1 MIRPGIDLAWTRWL
15 WRFRA
20 AAGKRQYEHGVRA
33 LMYLNA
39 RTMELFDQL
48 AGSGVEFEMHA
59 AGVLALARDRG
70 HMSWFTQ
77 LFEELTALGYQGA
90 VSELSAAEIR
100 AVEPAVSDEAAAGTL
115 TSIDRHVQP
124 NSLTEGLVADLRQTG
139 RRATRAHA
147 GARPA
152 PPPRRLERRHTG
164 RDPLG

>member
-1 MIRPGIDLAWTRWL
+1 
-15 WRFRA
+15 
-20 AAGKRQYEHGVRA
+20 
-33 LMYLNA
+33 MYLNA

-48 AGSGVEFEMHA
+48 ARSGVEFEMHA

-100 AVEPAVSDEAAAGTL
+100 AVEPAVSDEAAAGAL

-124 NSLTEGLVADLRQTG
+124 NSLTEGLVADLRKRGVVLREHTPV
-139 RRATRAHA
+139 
-147 GARPA
+147 ARPA
-152 PPPRRLERRHTG
+152 PPARRLERRHTG